1 MFCTAKYRG
10 GVRKTEGLVLQRYYM
25 PSFQPL
31 SSSLSLLCLS
41 PIFPLRKHRG
51 EVLVPSITGT
61 ERYVSPSSSVWSS
74 HIGKVARSDGG
85 IKIRNRGNVSRHQ
98 PLSQCAANIEK
109 YRRND
114 NPLFLHDYYFLT
126 LFNLAIHSYRHEH
139 SDNHSYE
146 YTYNQSYEP

>member
-85 IKIRNRGNVSRHQ
+85 IKIRNRGNVSTSSMSPNGIIAKEFIAKIQAYPPR
-98 PLSQCAANIEK
+98 IF
-109 YRRND
+109 YRIVVLRFRII
-114 NPLFLHDYYFLT
+114 FLHEERYESPRRKFL
-126 LFNLAIHSYRHEH
+126 
-139 SDNHSYE
+139 
-146 YTYNQSYEP
+146 

>member
-10 GVRKTEGLVLQRYYM
+10 GVRRTEGLVLQRYYM

-61 ERYVSPSSSVWSS
+61 ERYVSPSSYVWSS
-74 HIGKVARSDGG
+74 HIGKVARRDGEV
-85 IKIRNRGNVSRHQ
+85 K
-98 PLSQCAANIEK
+98 K
-109 YRRND
+109 YPQQRKRINLID
-114 NPLFLHDYYFLT
+114 ESEMGLLPKNSSLKFKPIPPRIFYRIVVLRFRIIFLHEERYESPRRKFL
-126 LFNLAIHSYRHEH
+126 
-139 SDNHSYE
+139 
-146 YTYNQSYEP
+146 

>member
-1 MFCTAKYRG
+1 
-10 GVRKTEGLVLQRYYM
+10 M

-74 HIGKVARSDGG
+74 HIGKVACSDGEV
-85 IKIRNRGNVSRHQ
+85 K
-98 PLSQCAANIEK
+98 K
-109 YRRND
+109 YPQQRKRI
-114 NPLFLHDYYFLT
+114 
-126 LFNLAIHSYRHEH
+126 NLIDESEM
-139 SDNHSYE
+139 
-146 YTYNQSYEP
+146 